1 MTLPIARS
9 ILGAC
14 AVLLATTLGTP
25 ARAEGEEGFDLTV
38 DKGQVTVTA
47 RENWHINLEYPWK
60 LIIGDVKV
68 DRSKFTLTEKTATV
82 TDAPKGTGK
91 IKGAVCSKD
100 VCKML
105 EKDITVR

>member
-1 MTLPIARS
+1 MRRVGTIGHGNVGGRRRLH
-9 ILGAC
+9 LC
-14 AVLLATTLGTP
+14 LLYTS
-25 ARAEGEEGFDLTV
+25 
-38 DKGQVTVTA
+38 
-47 RENWHINLEYPWK
+47 INLEYPWK